1 MKGYKMSKYIL
12 PQEELLR
19 SSYWISNFLIREGY
33 HIDYTLK
40 SLSEIDK
47 FFNEKMYL
55 VLENDNNRNFI
66 FSISAYI
73 GEVIKK
79 HFNGNWELSRNIDL
93 DDESIGISFKNH
105 NSIYPL
111 NITLEIIQKK
121 YTMKEYLKENFK
133 IEI

>member
-1 MKGYKMSKYIL
+1 MSKYIL

-40 SLSEIDK
+40 SFSEIDK
-47 FFNEKMYL
+47 FFNEKMNL
-55 VLENDNNRNFI
+55 VLEHDNNRNFI

-73 GEVIKK
+73 GEVIRAS
-79 HFNGNWELSRNIDL
+79 FNGNWELSRRIDL

-105 NSIYPL
+105 NTIYPL
-111 NITLEIIQKK
+111 NITLEVIQKK
-121 YTMKEYLKENFK
+121 YTIKEYLKNNFN

>member
-1 MKGYKMSKYIL
+1 MSKYIL

-73 GEVIKK
+73 GEVIKE
-79 HFNGNWELSRNIDL
+79 HFKGNWELSRKVDL

-105 NSIYPL
+105 DAIYPL

>member
-1 MKGYKMSKYIL
+1 MSKYIL

-66 FSISAYI
+66 FLISAYI
-73 GEVIKK
+73 GEVIKT
-79 HFNGNWELSRNIDL
+79 HFNGNWELSRGIDL
-93 DDESIGISFKNH
+93 DDESIGINFKSYNT
-105 NSIYPL
+105 IYPL